1 MRVDAVAPSL
11 KVTVVDMDITLD
23 VSPISSFIF
32 VSLLSLSRF
41 YCYEA
46 WLAMDGGHG
55 RRCADGLG
63 VLIVIPYVAFL
74 VSL

>member
-11 KVTVVDMDITLD
+11 KVAVVDVDIRLD
-23 VSPISSFIF
+23 VSPMSSFSF

-55 RRCADGLG
+55 RRCVDGLG
-63 VLIVIPYVAFL
+63 VLIVIPYVAL
-74 VSL
+74 LMSL